1 MLPDRIEHGST
12 TATGYVL
19 QIKTLLS
26 LIANKRRTIDVLNR
40 AIHRVALR
48 LNISR
53 VEMLQDGV
61 YSLERDQNE
70 RRHLFVMH
78 IYFSLVTDLP
88 TTKPCIPNL
97 LSTIF
102 PQ

>member
-1 MLPDRIEHGST
+1 
-12 TATGYVL
+12 
-19 QIKTLLS
+19 
-26 LIANKRRTIDVLNR
+26 
-40 AIHRVALR
+40 
-48 LNISR
+48 
-53 VEMLQDGV
+53 MLQDGV